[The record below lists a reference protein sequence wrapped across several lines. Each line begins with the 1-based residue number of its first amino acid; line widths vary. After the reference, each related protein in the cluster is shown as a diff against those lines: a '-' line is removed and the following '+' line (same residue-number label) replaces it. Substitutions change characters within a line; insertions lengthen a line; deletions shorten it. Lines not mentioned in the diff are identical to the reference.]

1 MKRQLE
7 YFMIDGAVGG
17 NQEWFRNVVM
27 YMGGLCGG
35 DRLRLLYL
43 FCTAGGGTPLSL

>member
-7 YFMIDGAVGG
+7 YFTIDGAVGG

-27 YMGGLCGG
+27 YM
-35 DRLRLLYL
+35 RLLYL
-43 FCTAGGGTPLSL
+43 FCTAGKESTLSL